1 VKSLQTQHNFS
12 QKPAKWPT
20 QKAHATETLHH
31 GVAPVVPAA
40 IWWNERTSM
49 RA

>member
-20 QKAHATETLHH
+20 QKAHAIETLHH
-31 GVAPVVPAA
+31 GVATAVYAA
-40 IWWNERTSM
+40 ICWKQHERIHL
-49 RA
+49 